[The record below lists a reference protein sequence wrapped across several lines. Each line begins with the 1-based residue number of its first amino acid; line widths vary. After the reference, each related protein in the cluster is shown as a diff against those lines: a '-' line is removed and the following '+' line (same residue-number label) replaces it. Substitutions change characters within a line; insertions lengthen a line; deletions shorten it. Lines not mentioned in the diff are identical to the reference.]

1 MWCWWCCHPYETP
14 EVHLPYDYDPKT
26 KRFSTMGSFCSWACI
41 KAYNLDRGGP
51 KLGEYQ
57 QYATLMRR
65 HMYGKVIP
73 LKAAPKRQSLKV
85 FGGSM
90 TIEEFRSCDDPPH
103 IQMPN
108 EVYFLIKP
116 PSANHEIVAVSSAP
130 RTTSSMKTI
139 ENSKTTNDQFKLKR
153 SKPLAR
159 ENSALEKALGIQRV
173 KKE

>member
-1 MWCWWCCHPYETP
+1 
-14 EVHLPYDYDPKT
+14 
-26 KRFSTMGSFCSWACI
+26 MGSFCSWACI